1 MTEEKNNKS
10 SGGMYRGVN
19 VSVKVLDVVIG
30 IGILVI
36 TFLTFMG
43 KA

>member
-1 MTEEKNNKS
+1 MTEEKESKS
-10 SGGMYRGVN
+10 SGRMYRGVN
-19 VSVKVLDVVIG
+19 ISVKVLDVVIG